1 MSTVPEAI
9 TARHCGRNES
19 KPVITNMAAGIIKK
33 ELSHEEVKETAQRVE
48 KKFVETIKEFV
59 TKI

>member
-1 MSTVPEAI
+1 MHYQYGS
-9 TARHCGRNES
+9 RNY
-19 KPVITNMAAGIIKK
+19 KK